1 MSDGNKSECEAFH
14 VRRLIEELWPH
25 GPPRSGELAILT
37 PYRRQRDQLKDVLPA
52 AFRPLVQTIDS
63 FQGREADIVIVS
75 LVRGYPRRAQNTVY
89 QRIGH
94 LADPR
99 RVNVM
104 LSRAREF
111 LIIVGQLN
119 HFHDAGRLAQPDE
132 PGAHWATIC
141 SRFREI
147 GVVEP
152 STQRYGAYLA
162 GRQ

>member
-1 MSDGNKSECEAFH
+1 
-14 VRRLIEELWPH
+14 
-25 GPPRSGELAILT
+25 
-37 PYRRQRDQLKDVLPA
+37 
-52 AFRPLVQTIDS
+52 
-63 FQGREADIVIVS
+63 
-75 LVRGYPRRAQNTVY
+75 
-89 QRIGH
+89 
-94 LADPR
+94 
-99 RVNVM
+99 M